1 MLCEVINLLISIV
14 WALAGAY
21 FMYLGIIIVFLKK
34 YDKIPSLQTHLYK
47 NKEAFALRVGLIE
60 LISGLLIL
68 GVSIVA
74 AINYKNILFSYTLFN
89 AERQMGYALLPLVAG
104 MLAVLALWINQKAS
118 EVKASKPKKD
128 EEKTD
133 IK

>member
-1 MLCEVINLLISIV
+1 MIISIV

-21 FMYLGIIIVFLKK
+21 FMYLGFIIVFLKK

-47 NKEAFALRVGLIE
+47 NKEAFAFRVGLIE

-68 GVSIVA
+68 GVSIIA
-74 AINYKNILFSYTLFN
+74 AINYKNVLFSYTLFN
-89 AERQMGYALLPLVAG
+89 AERQMGYALLPLGAG
-104 MLAVLALWINQKAS
+104 MLAVLALWINQKTS
-118 EVKASKPKKD
+118 EVKVSKKKD

>member
-1 MLCEVINLLISIV
+1 MLISIV

-21 FMYLGIIIVFLKK
+21 FMYLGFIIVFLKK
-34 YDKIPSLQTHLYK
+34 YDKIQSFQTHLYK
-47 NKEAFALRVGLIE
+47 NKEAFAFRVGLIE
-60 LISGLLIL
+60 LIFGLLIL
-68 GVSIVA
+68 GVSIIA
-74 AINYKNILFSYTLFN
+74 AINYKNVLFSYTLFN
-89 AERQMGYALLPLVAG
+89 AERQMGYAILPLGAG

-118 EVKASKPKKD
+118 EVKANRKRVD